1 LSFDYVEWVEEKKK
15 LVKKYS
21 TANPTIDNMLNLIL
35 MHAKRERLDE
45 AERLKLVVERMLR
58 PIYQAKVDQIPSMP
72 IPDRTEGDLVLGTIF
87 QGDKMYDEFKVPLI
101 NLNRHVGIFA
111 SAGHG
116 KTVMIFNLIK
126 QVMEYNTKAPEPIN
140 FLIFDFKQDFR
151 HLKEFPIMC
160 FRWNWLRL
168 NPFVP
173 PEGMREPDWFN
184 LVCNIMAHTFSW
196 FFGSQYYLLEF
207 VNSQYEQV
215 RESSYVHM
223 DRVREAIESVQE
235 KGYKRDE
242 YRNVVLNRLTTLTQV
257 LHETF
262 DCEQGVEISELLN
275 YPVIIE
281 LDGLD
286 EGIANF
292 IVNLFL
298 VYIMEYRRMQRHR
311 GGLKHL
317 MIFDEAHRV
326 FYKASELKQVD
337 IELGPSPTQQL
348 PRIIRDFDEG
358 LIFSSQEPSKIND
371 SVMANTDLKLTGYLG
386 SGFDINAVQSIYRL
400 EYEDSEII
408 KELKIGQWMVQKSGI
423 PDPFLLQGIDYPLE
437 KTVTDA
443 ELNDRM
449 KDFLAK
455 MQSEPKRTGGTML
468 EHIKLPPLTEKAAKI
483 LTHVGQ
489 KPMRSISHR
498 YKELGIHPLDG
509 KNAVKELH
517 DKKLVVMHPIQLS
530 AGRPSGYLEPTGL
543 GRMWLEK
550 SNVSLSA
557 WNDYVG
563 NVGLEH
569 RVFQWQIANA
579 FKKLGY
585 VVKREHIMNGK
596 RFDCYAEKL
605 VQASGIRRDG
615 TAEWKAV
622 ENIGIEVCIS
632 PKTDFLAT
640 EKLLDKLTEIIYVC
654 KDLNVMNVMQK
665 EFLPLGMSSPKIK
678 FAIAHRFLA
687 ELYSKISEKAEDES
701 FGKV

>member
-1 LSFDYVEWVEEKKK
+1 LSFDYIEWVEETKK

-21 TANPTIDNMLNLIL
+21 TANPAIDSMLNLIL

-45 AERLKLVVERMLR
+45 AERLKLVVEKMLR
-58 PIYQAKVDQIPSMP
+58 PVYQAKVDQIPSMP
-72 IPDRTEGDLVLGTIF
+72 MPEKTEGDLVLGTVF

-101 NLNRHVGIFA
+101 SLIRHVGIFA

-116 KTVMIFNLIK
+116 KTVVIFNLIK
-126 QVMEYNTKAPEPIN
+126 QLMKYNKNHPENAIP
-140 FLIFDFKQDFR
+140 FLAFDFKQDFR
-151 HLKEFPIMC
+151 HLKDYPIIC
-160 FRWNWLRL
+160 LRWNWLKL

-173 PEGMREPDWFN
+173 PERMMETDWLN
-184 LVCNIMAHTFSW
+184 LVCSIMAHTFGW
-196 FFGSQYYLLEF
+196 YYASQYYMSEF
-207 VNSQYEQV
+207 VSSQYDQV
-215 RESSYVHM
+215 REDSHVNM
-223 DRVREAIESVQE
+223 NKVRESIENTVE
-235 KGYKRDE
+235 KSYKREE
-242 YRNVVLNRLTTLTQV
+242 YRSVVLNRLTQLTQV
-257 LHETF
+257 LHEVL

-281 LDGLD
+281 LDGLE

-292 IVNLFL
+292 FVNLFL
-298 VYIMEYRRMQRHR
+298 IYIMQYRMVQQHR
-311 GGLKHL
+311 GGLRHL
-317 MIFDEAHRV
+317 IIFDEAHRV
-326 FYKASELKQVD
+326 FYKPSELKDTDVV
-337 IELGPSPTQQL
+337 LGPSPTQTL
-348 PRIIRDFDEG
+348 PRMIRDFGEG

-371 SVMANTDLKLTGYLG
+371 SVIANTDLKLVGYLG
-386 SGFDINAVQSIYRL
+386 SGFDINAVQSIYRI

-408 KELKIGQWMVQKSGI
+408 KKLKLGQWMVQKSGI

-443 ELNDRM
+443 ELKERM
-449 KDFLAK
+449 KDFVEK
-455 MQSEPKRTGGTML
+455 MQSEPRRTGGTML
-468 EHIKLPPLTEKAAKI
+468 EYVKLPPLTEKAAKI

-509 KNAVKELH
+509 KNAVKELY

-550 SNVSLSA
+550 NNVSLSA
-557 WNDYVG
+557 WDDYVG

-569 RVFQWQIANA
+569 RIFQWQTANA
-579 FKKLGY
+579 LKKLGY
-585 VVKREHIMNGK
+585 VVKREYIMNGK
-596 RFDCYAEKL
+596 RFDCYAEKF
-605 VQASGIRRDG
+605 VQASGIRSDG

-622 ENIGIEVCIS
+622 ESIGIEICVS

-640 EKLLDKLTEIIYVC
+640 EKLLDKLSEVIYVC

-665 EFLPLGMSSPKIK
+665 EFVSLGISSPKIK
-678 FAIAHRFLA
+678 FAIAHRFLG
-687 ELYSKISEKAEDES
+687 ELYSKISEKTTGDM
-701 FGKV
+701 VD